1 MISVKNLTYTYP
13 SSETPTLINLSFDIL
28 KGEIFGFLGPSG
40 AGKSTTQKVMYKI
53 LGDYKGDITIEGISL
68 DKLGS
73 DYFEDIGVGFELPNH
88 YLKLTA
94 KENLDLF
101 ASFYPKIKMLN
112 LDKLFSLVGLE
123 GSINKKVEEYSKGMK
138 MRLNFIRAI
147 MHDPDIIFFD
157 EPTAGL
163 DPINAKKIKNHI
175 LELKNKG
182 KTIFITTHNMTSANE
197 LCDRVAFI
205 VDGELKLIGV
215 PSELKLEHGK
225 DVVKVELMN
234 GSVKEFSLNG
244 IGQNNTFLNFIK
256 MEEIKRIE
264 TLEAT
269 LEEVFISVT
278 GKDLL
283 E

>member
-1 MISVKNLTYTYP
+1 MV
-13 SSETPTLINLSFDIL
+13 
-28 KGEIFGFLGPSG
+28 
-40 AGKSTTQKVMYKI
+40 
-53 LGDYKGDITIEGISL
+53 
-68 DKLGS
+68 